1 MTATPIAVLGPGG
14 VGGVVAW
21 LTGALCVGTERTVEA
36 IRRDGLTLVRD
47 GERSAAHPEAVARLD
62 RRVSLLVVA
71 VKAHD
76 LEPALDRVA
85 PSALEGAIVLPLQ
98 NGLEQ
103 VERIRACNSLL
114 QAPAATVVAGAIGR
128 LEAWSP
134 EAGVVVLRGRGAPRI
149 AAASN
154 AVSREVLE
162 RALAPLRVAG
172 LEVAIGD
179 SERAVLWEK
188 GARLA
193 PLAAATAASG
203 LAVGELRCAGP
214 WATRLRAAVDES
226 CAVAAAE
233 GVPLDAADQWAI
245 IEALPYDLTTSTA
258 RDVRAGYPTELDA
271 ISGSVARAGKRLG
284 IPTPSLEALL
294 EEARCRPPSR

>member
-47 GERSAAHPEAVARLD
+47 GERSIAHPESVARLD
-62 RRVSLLVVA
+62 RPVSLLVVA

-76 LEPALDRVA
+76 LEPALDRIA
-85 PSALEGAIVLPLQ
+85 PGAIEGAVVLPLQ

-103 VERIRACNSLL
+103 VERVLACNSLL
-114 QAPAATVVAGAIGR
+114 QAPTATVAAGAIGG

-134 EAGVVVLRGRGAPRI
+134 EPGVVVHRGPGAPRI
-149 AAASN
+149 TAASDV
-154 AVSREVLE
+154 VSVETLE

-172 LEVAIGD
+172 LELAIGE

-188 GARLA
+188 VARLA

-203 LAVGELRCAGP
+203 LNLGELRGAES
-214 WATRLRAAVDES
+214 WATRLRAAVDEA

-233 GVPLDAADQWAI
+233 GIPIDPADQWAI
-245 IEALPYDLTTSTA
+245 IEALPNDLTTSTA
-258 RDVRAGYPTELDA
+258 RDARAGRPTELDA
-271 ISGSVARAGKRLG
+271 ISGSVARAGERLG
-284 IPTPSLEALL
+284 VPTPSLESLL
-294 EEARCRPPSR
+294 EEARCRTPSR